1 MQGGGECHKLGRRP
15 NFSAGRST
23 TLHLKFR
30 FSVEIRTKFYVPSV
44 SANFHRA
51 TKFLLIFTFH
61 LNKMEHVT
69 DKEVRRKSLEIKSQI
84 VYKRIHR
91 EFKAFGKEWEKE
103 RARKGF
109 KYEEVMFYNS

>member
-1 MQGGGECHKLGRRP
+1 
-15 NFSAGRST
+15 
-23 TLHLKFR
+23 
-30 FSVEIRTKFYVPSV
+30 
-44 SANFHRA
+44 
-51 TKFLLIFTFH
+51 
-61 LNKMEHVT
+61 MEHVT

-103 RARKGF
+103 RARKGL